1 MWTAGPWPGRCS
13 SAGRHEVK
21 RERQPGRRS
30 GLPPGKRPG
39 RRPVREHAA
48 PRGEAA
54 AGPSQKLQKA
64 LAGAGLGSR
73 REIETWIAAGRVT
86 VNGRVAS
93 IGERVGGA
101 DRVAVDG
108 RPVRLDRPGERP
120 KVLLYHKPAG
130 EIVSRHD
137 PQERPSVFDQLPR
150 LRGSKWISVGRLDFN
165 TEGLLILTNSGDL
178 ANRLMHPRY
187 GMEREY
193 AVRVLGELSQDHLAR
208 LQQGVRLEDGVARF
222 EQVEPSGG
230 SGANRWY
237 RVVLMEG
244 RYREVRRA
252 FEALGFTVSRLIRV
266 RFGGV
271 VLPAS
276 LRRGRHLELDD
287 GDVDALMAAT
297 GAAPA
302 VSPPAGASAPAR
314 ASRVSRR
321 QGQAQREDRPAG
333 VGKRTPPRKRSRPN

>member
-1 MWTAGPWPGRCS
+1 
-13 SAGRHEVK
+13 VK
-21 RERQPGRRS
+21 RERQPGGRS
-30 GLPPGKRPG
+30 RLPPGKRPG

-48 PRGEAA
+48 PRREAA

-86 VNGRVAS
+86 VNDRVAS
-93 IGERVGGA
+93 IGERVA
-101 DRVAVDG
+101 ATDRITVDG
-108 RPVRLDRPGERP
+108 RPVRLDRSSERP

-193 AVRVLGELSQDHLAR
+193 AVRVLGELSPDHLAS

-237 RVVLMEG
+237 RVVLKEG

-252 FEALGFTVSRLIRV
+252 FEALGFAVSRLIRI
-266 RFGGV
+266 RFGEI
-271 VLPAS
+271 VLPSS
-276 LRRGRHLELDD
+276 LRRGRYLELDQAA
-287 GDVDALMAAT
+287 VAALMGAS
-297 GAAPA
+297 GAAA
-302 VSPPAGASAPAR
+302 GVSGSALASAPVR
-314 ASRVSRR
+314 TPRR
-321 QGQAQREDRPAG
+321 QPRPGQGRGEGRPSAAR
-333 VGKRTPPRKRSRPN
+333 KRTPPRKRSRPN